1 MSDREEISRDE
12 IISIENSVIS
22 YLGNARL
29 HFDNGDYLRALS
41 FLDLAK
47 NEIEYLGNHNAA
59 QQGVQEDGVYCECN
73 QNEAPYKI
81 GSNICAVCR
90 KPRRR

>member
-47 NEIEYLGNHNAA
+47 NEIEYLRNHNTA
-59 QQGVQEDGVYCECN
+59 QQSVQRIGFYCSKCGGLGNQHTVMCSDGKAAHAN
-73 QNEAPYKI
+73 
-81 GSNICAVCR
+81 R
-90 KPRRR
+90 